1 MKFSFPNVENDLK
14 LSTICIW
21 NFPIKI
27 FYTDYS
33 VKSILIPSQKECKL
47 QLISSAGYLLNRKR
61 SEHNERETHGFKSQI
76 CPQNVDQ
83 LSKFEED
90 LIYIKKY
97 RI

>member
-21 NFPIKI
+21 NFPIKVL
-27 FYTDYS
+27 YTDYS

-47 QLISSAGYLLNRKR
+47 QLISTVGYLLNRKR
-61 SEHNERETHGFKSQI
+61 SEHNERETYGFKSQK

-90 LIYIKKY
+90 LIYMKK
-97 RI
+97 I